1 MENLFFSFFT
11 LKRSKK
17 FSLFD
22 LNIFSLFIKIDSL
35 NLLNFKD
42 FLSKEERI
50 SPIIN
55 SAFFG

>member
-35 NLLNFKD
+35 NFLLNFKD
-42 FLSKEERI
+42 FLQKEERI
-50 SPIIN
+50 SQ
-55 SAFFG
+55 